1 MNSKE
6 ALEKL
11 SYVPI
16 YEEDE
21 HNIITD
27 INSCCVYKGDLCEI
41 YGNEVDTIEK
51 DLEILEE
58 YRKIEEELGIELT
71 VLFSA
76 LKYGIYY
83 VEDDCQRVYDNVSL
97 ISNYRSTGP
106 HDKLSYSF
114 ITHNTR
120 QILLF
125 EEYGKTWFLVKKDL
139 AKKEPKMKILSN
151 KEQNKL
157 IEKIME
163 LNSLIANSNADLKAF
178 DLLGDIM
185 SSALDM
191 RHTNKVKG
199 ALIEELIKKE
209 KLEK

>member
-11 SYVPI
+11 SYIPI

-21 HNIITD
+21 RNVITD
-27 INSCCVYKGDLCEI
+27 VNNCCVYKGDLYEI

-51 DLEILEE
+51 DLEVLEE
-58 YRKIEEELGIELT
+58 YRKIEKELGIELT

-83 VEDDCQRVYDNVSL
+83 VENDYQRVYDNVYL
-97 ISNYRSTGP
+97 ISNYINTGP

-114 ITHNTR
+114 ITYNTK

-125 EEYGKTWFLVKKDL
+125 EEYGKTWFLVKKRFS
-139 AKKEPKMKILSN
+139 KK
-151 KEQNKL
+151 
-157 IEKIME
+157 
-163 LNSLIANSNADLKAF
+163 
-178 DLLGDIM
+178 G
-185 SSALDM
+185 
-191 RHTNKVKG
+191 VKN
-199 ALIEELIKKE
+199 ENTK
-209 KLEK
+209 

>member
-11 SYVPI
+11 SYIPI

-21 HNIITD
+21 HNIITE
-27 INSCCVYKGDLCEI
+27 INNCCAYKGDLYEI

-51 DLEILEE
+51 DLEVLEK
-58 YRKIEEELGIELT
+58 YRKIEKELGIELT

-83 VEDDCQRVYDNVSL
+83 VEYDCQRVFDNVYL
-97 ISNYRSTGP
+97 ISNYMDVGP

-114 ITHNTR
+114 ITYNTK

-125 EEYGKTWFLVKKDL
+125 EEYGKTWFLVKEDL
-139 AKKEPKMKILSN
+139 AKKELKMKILNN

-157 IEKIME
+157 IKKIME
-163 LNSLIANSNADLKAF
+163 LNLLIANSNVDLKAF

-185 SSALDM
+185 YSALDM
-191 RHTNKVKG
+191 RHTNKVKD
-199 ALIEELIKKE
+199 ALIEELISKGAKK
-209 KLEK
+209 

>member
-27 INSCCVYKGDLCEI
+27 INSCCVYKGDLYEI

-71 VLFSA
+71 ILFSA

-83 VEDDCQRVYDNVSL
+83 IEDNCQRVYDNVSL
-97 ISNYRSTGP
+97 ISNYISTGP

-114 ITHNTR
+114 ITYNTR

-139 AKKEPKMKILSN
+139 AKKESKMKILSN

-185 SSALDM
+185 CSALDM
-191 RHTNKVKG
+191 RHTNKVKDT
-199 ALIEELIKKE
+199 LIEELIKKE
-209 KLEK
+209 K

>member
-1 MNSKE
+1 MILLLGILILGILMQKIFAIMQFVLLIIALDVSQLKAEKKMLNTLFQMVNWKQRKMNSKE

-11 SYVPI
+11 SYIPI

-27 INSCCVYKGDLCEI
+27 INNCCVYKGDLYEI

-76 LKYGIYY
+76 LKYGVYY
-83 VEDDCQRVYDNVSL
+83 LEDNCQRVYDNVSL
-97 ISNYRSTGP
+97 ISNYISTGP

-125 EEYGKTWFLVKKDL
+125 DESL
-139 AKKEPKMKILSN
+139 
-151 KEQNKL
+151 KL
-157 IEKIME
+157 GGFK
-163 LNSLIANSNADLKAF
+163 
-178 DLLGDIM
+178 
-185 SSALDM
+185 
-191 RHTNKVKG
+191 
-199 ALIEELIKKE
+199 
-209 KLEK
+209 

>member
-6 ALEKL
+6 ALERLAGNKVFIL
-11 SYVPI
+11 LERSQGKKQFVNDI
-16 YEEDE
+16 
-21 HNIITD
+21 NII
-27 INSCCVYKGDLCEI
+27 K
-41 YGNEVDTIEK
+41 K

-83 VEDDCQRVYDNVSL
+83 IEDNCQRVYDNVSL
-97 ISNYRSTGP
+97 ISNYISTGP

-114 ITHNTR
+114 ITFYKR

-125 EEYGKTWFLVKKDL
+125 EEYGKTWFLAKKDL

-163 LNSLIANSNADLKAF
+163 LNSLIAKSNADLKAF

-185 SSALDM
+185 CSALDM
-191 RHTNKVKG
+191 RHTNKVKDT
-199 ALIEELIKKE
+199 LIEELIKKE

>member
-11 SYVPI
+11 SYIPI

-27 INSCCVYKGDLCEI
+27 INSCCVYKGDLYEI

-51 DLEILEE
+51 DVEVLEE
-58 YRKIEEELGIELT
+58 HRKIEEELGIELI

-76 LKYGIYY
+76 LKYGVYY
-83 VEDDCQRVYDNVSL
+83 LENNCQRVYDNVSL
-97 ISNYRSTGP
+97 ISNYISTGP

-114 ITHNTR
+114 ITYNTR

-139 AKKEPKMKILSN
+139 AKKDMDEAGLYILDKKIELQV
-151 KEQNKL
+151 KKRAL
-157 IEKIME
+157 IH
-163 LNSLIANSNADLKAF
+163 LNGIIARNY
-178 DLLGDIM
+178 LLGKI
-185 SSALDM
+185 
-191 RHTNKVKG
+191 
-199 ALIEELIKKE
+199 
-209 KLEK
+209 

>member
-11 SYVPI
+11 SYIPI

-27 INSCCVYKGDLCEI
+27 INNCCVYKGDLYEI
-41 YGNEVDTIEK
+41 YGNEVNTIEK
-51 DLEILEE
+51 DLEVLEK
-58 YRKIEEELGIELT
+58 YRKIEKELGIELT

-83 VEDDCQRVYDNVSL
+83 VEDDCQRASNNIGLHNFIYDNISL
-97 ISNYRSTGP
+97 ISNYINIGP

-114 ITHNTR
+114 ITYNTR

-125 EEYGKTWFLVKKDL
+125 EKYGKTWFLVKK
-139 AKKEPKMKILSN
+139 I
-151 KEQNKL
+151 
-157 IEKIME
+157 
-163 LNSLIANSNADLKAF
+163 
-178 DLLGDIM
+178 
-185 SSALDM
+185 
-191 RHTNKVKG
+191 
-199 ALIEELIKKE
+199 
-209 KLEK
+209 

>member
-6 ALEKL
+6 ALERLVGNKVFIL
-11 SYVPI
+11 LERSQGKKQFV
-16 YEEDE
+16 
-21 HNIITD
+21 ND
-27 INSCCVYKGDLCEI
+27 INI
-41 YGNEVDTIEK
+41 IEK

-83 VEDDCQRVYDNVSL
+83 IEDNCQRVYDNVSL
-97 ISNYRSTGP
+97 ISNYISTGP

-114 ITHNTR
+114 ITFYKR

-125 EEYGKTWFLVKKDL
+125 EEYGKTRFLAKKDL
-139 AKKEPKMKILSN
+139 AKKELKMKILSN

-185 SSALDM
+185 CSALDM
-191 RHTNKVKG
+191 RHTNKVKD

>member
-1 MNSKE
+1 M
-6 ALEKL
+6 
-11 SYVPI
+11 V
-16 YEEDE
+16 
-21 HNIITD
+21 
-27 INSCCVYKGDLCEI
+27 
-41 YGNEVDTIEK
+41 
-51 DLEILEE
+51 
-58 YRKIEEELGIELT
+58 
-71 VLFSA
+71 

-83 VEDDCQRVYDNVSL
+83 LEDNCQRIYDNVSL
-97 ISNYRSTGP
+97 ISNYISTGP

-114 ITHNTR
+114 ITHNAR

-139 AKKEPKMKILSN
+139 PKKEPKMKILSN

-163 LNSLIANSNADLKAF
+163 LHSFIANSNADLKAF

-191 RHTNKVKG
+191 RHTNKVKD